1 MPAAAPPRKRPRPVK
16 QKPMPEELHESLAH
30 VVEAL
35 KYCWE
40 INGRPEQNPDD
51 FADWVYWVYL
61 AGRGTGKTRAG
72 AERVRQWA
80 EHRYGI
86 IHLVAPTAADARD
99 TMINGPAGILAVS
112 PPWFMPNWEPSK
124 RLLTWPNGAMA
135 LVFSADEPDRLRGPQ
150 CEAMWLD
157 ELGAWRYQ
165 QETWDMAQMGLR
177 LGNAPKCIITST
189 PKTTKLI
196 KELVKGDL
204 GKTIITRGKT
214 YDNADNLAPAF
225 MNIIV
230 KRYAGTRLGLQ
241 EIDGQIL
248 DDNPNALWK
257 RADIDK
263 YRVRKAPELH
273 KIVIAIDPGVSDG
286 KDPDAAEI
294 GIVAAGVNY
303 DEAEDPTY
311 YVLEDASVGPCS
323 PFIWASAAITCYHK
337 TEGDEIIGEGN
348 NGGALVG
355 STIEAVEQGLPYE
368 MVTASRGKRT
378 RAEPVSALYEKG
390 RVHHVGSFPDLE
402 SQMCEWVPG
411 EKSPDRMDAL
421 VWAITRLA
429 QNDETFAASRI

>member
-1 MPAAAPPRKRPRPVK
+1 
-16 QKPMPEELHESLAH
+16 
-30 VVEAL
+30 
-35 KYCWE
+35 
-40 INGRPEQNPDD
+40 
-51 FADWVYWVYL
+51 
-61 AGRGTGKTRAG
+61 
-72 AERVRQWA
+72 
-80 EHRYGI
+80 
-86 IHLVAPTAADARD
+86 
-99 TMINGPAGILAVS
+99 
-112 PPWFMPNWEPSK
+112 
-124 RLLTWPNGAMA
+124 
-135 LVFSADEPDRLRGPQ
+135 
-150 CEAMWLD
+150 
-157 ELGAWRYQ
+157 
-165 QETWDMAQMGLR
+165 
-177 LGNAPKCIITST
+177 
-189 PKTTKLI
+189 
-196 KELVKGDL
+196 
-204 GKTIITRGKT
+204 
-214 YDNADNLAPAF
+214 

-286 KDPDAAEI
+286 SDPDAAEI

-337 TEGDEIIGEGN
+337 VEGDEIIGEGN